1 MLYADDVVMLL
12 AGYAQINPTP
22 QMGTVGLLCNICLFG
37 RSYWNCRADRKTGK
51 MALLLS
57 EPHTFLELWKP
68 FFLFVFL
75 EDVEVRV
82 NSRDYVTIY

>member
-1 MLYADDVVMLL
+1 M
-12 AGYAQINPTP
+12 
-22 QMGTVGLLCNICLFG
+22 
-37 RSYWNCRADRKTGK
+37 
-51 MALLLS
+51 
-57 EPHTFLELWKP
+57 FLDLWKP